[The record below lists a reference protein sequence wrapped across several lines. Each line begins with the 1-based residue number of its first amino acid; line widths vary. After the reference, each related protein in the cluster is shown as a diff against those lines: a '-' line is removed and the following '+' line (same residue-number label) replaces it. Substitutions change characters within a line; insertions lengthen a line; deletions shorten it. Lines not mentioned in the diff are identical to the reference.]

1 MQTTDMEIL
10 VNGGTQRLEPGASV
24 AGLITALGL
33 DVHRVAVEINRQL
46 VRRVSFE
53 DRKIEPGDQIE
64 IVEFVG
70 GG

>member
-1 MQTTDMEIL
+1 MQTTDMEIQ
-10 VNGGTQRLEPGASV
+10 VNGGTQRLELGASV

-33 DVHRVAVEINRQL
+33 DVNRVAVEINRQL